1 MKCISSD
8 LIFKANRRDTCAR
21 KHIRWVLAPSPRP
34 AALRHGN
41 APIHGTTHLYRPPR
55 HLFAEPGGDL
65 GGGPVRGGA
74 PLSAEPAARSG
85 GAPAAAGGLPSSF
98 GRLAPG
104 GESSP
109 SSRAEGERR
118 SAGGA
123 AEAAAEDEAADDE
136 AAGAPLVLA
145 PLVLAPAP
153 APRNAARDG
162 SPCNG
167 DGYAAGSGVPGCA
180 VC

>member
-1 MKCISSD
+1 M
-8 LIFKANRRDTCAR
+8 
-21 KHIRWVLAPSPRP
+21 
-34 AALRHGN
+34 
-41 APIHGTTHLYRPPR
+41 
-55 HLFAEPGGDL
+55 
-65 GGGPVRGGA
+65 
-74 PLSAEPAARSG
+74 
-85 GAPAAAGGLPSSF
+85 APAAATGLASSF

-118 SAGGA
+118 GAGGA

-136 AAGAPLVLA
+136 AAAGAPLVLA

>member
-1 MKCISSD
+1 M
-8 LIFKANRRDTCAR
+8 
-21 KHIRWVLAPSPRP
+21 
-34 AALRHGN
+34 
-41 APIHGTTHLYRPPR
+41 
-55 HLFAEPGGDL
+55 
-65 GGGPVRGGA
+65 
-74 PLSAEPAARSG
+74 
-85 GAPAAAGGLPSSF
+85 APAAAAGLASSF

-118 SAGGA
+118 GA
-123 AEAAAEDEAADDE
+123 AAGAAAGAADSAAADDE
-136 AAGAPLVLA
+136 AAPLVLAPLVLAPLVLAPLVLA
-145 PLVLAPAP
+145 PLVLAPAT

>member
-1 MKCISSD
+1 MHA
-8 LIFKANRRDTCAR
+8 LQ
-21 KHIRWVLAPSPRP
+21 HIRWVLAVSTACRTP
-34 AALRHGN
+34 ARQRTHPWHNALR
-41 APIHGTTHLYRPPR
+41 TPPR
-55 HLFAEPGGDL
+55 KDVCFLYIRTETPPPCVEPGGDL

-85 GAPAAAGGLPSSF
+85 GAPAAAGGLPSIF

>member
-1 MKCISSD
+1 M
-8 LIFKANRRDTCAR
+8 
-21 KHIRWVLAPSPRP
+21 
-34 AALRHGN
+34 
-41 APIHGTTHLYRPPR
+41 
-55 HLFAEPGGDL
+55 
-65 GGGPVRGGA
+65 
-74 PLSAEPAARSG
+74 
-85 GAPAAAGGLPSSF
+85 APAAAAGLASSF

-118 SAGGA
+118 GA
-123 AEAAAEDEAADDE
+123 AAGAAAGAADSAAADDE
-136 AAGAPLVLA
+136 AAPLVLEPLVLAPLVLEPLVLAPLVLA
-145 PLVLAPAP
+145 PLVLAPAT

-167 DGYAAGSGVPGCA
+167 DGYAAGSGVPGRA